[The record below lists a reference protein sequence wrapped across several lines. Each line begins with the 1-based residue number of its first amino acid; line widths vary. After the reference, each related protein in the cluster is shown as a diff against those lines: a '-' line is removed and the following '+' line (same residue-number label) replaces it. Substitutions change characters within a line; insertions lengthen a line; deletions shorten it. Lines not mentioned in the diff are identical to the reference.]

1 MIFRR
6 LGLRRCL
13 SQGISVQQLVGMVF
27 RILSGVGKFVGDRL
41 SLKTV
46 SARRT
51 EELCLLCGLG
61 CRIYRHF
68 LCGVLAMQS
77 ILDSIVDK
85 MI

>member
-1 MIFRR
+1 M
-6 LGLRRCL
+6 

-41 SLKTV
+41 SPKAVL
-46 SARRT
+46 ARRT
-51 EELCLLCGLG
+51 EESCLLCDLD
-61 CRIYRHF
+61 CPIYRHF
-68 LCGVLAMQS
+68 LCGILAMQS